1 MSGTEKL
8 VKRAQK
14 GDKDAFVA
22 LIEAHKL
29 SMSRAA
35 MAILHNQEDAA
46 DAVSETVLTA
56 FTKLC
61 TLREP
66 KYFKTWL
73 TRVLI
78 CNCYDILRSRGNS
91 VSLEGA
97 AQGELAGE
105 AWADAGDRD
114 RIIDIRASLGAL
126 AENDRLVLTLYYLD
140 DLSVKDIS
148 RMLSVN
154 ENTVKSRLSRGRQ
167 RFKRVYTER
176 EEQCCEASGK

>member
-1 MSGTEKL
+1 MNGTEKL

-14 GDKDAFVA
+14 GDKDAFVS
-22 LIEAHKL
+22 LMEAHKL
-29 SMSRAA
+29 SLSRAA
-35 MAILHNQEDAA
+35 LAILHNEEDVA

-56 FTKLC
+56 FLKLC

-78 CNCYDILRSRGNS
+78 CNCYDILRSRENS
-91 VSLEGA
+91 VPLESLPDTGRE
-97 AQGELAGE
+97 E
-105 AWADAGDRD
+105 AEHQDRV
-114 RIIDIRASLGAL
+114 IDIRASLAAL

-148 RMLSVN
+148 QMLSVN
-154 ENTVKSRLSRGRQ
+154 ENTVKTRLARGRR
-167 RFKRVYTER
+167 RFKQVYTER
-176 EEQCCEASGK
+176 EEHCCEASGK

>member
-35 MAILHNQEDAA
+35 IAILHNEEDAA

-56 FTKLC
+56 FAKLC

-78 CNCYDILRSRGNS
+78 CNCYDILRSRRNS
-91 VSLEGA
+91 VPLENLPEIGR
-97 AQGELAGE
+97 EE
-105 AWADAGDRD
+105 DRD
-114 RIIDIRASLGAL
+114 RIIDIQASLAVL

-140 DLSVKDIS
+140 GLSVKDIS

-167 RFKRVYTER
+167 RFKKVYTER
-176 EEQCCEASGK
+176 EEHCCEASGE